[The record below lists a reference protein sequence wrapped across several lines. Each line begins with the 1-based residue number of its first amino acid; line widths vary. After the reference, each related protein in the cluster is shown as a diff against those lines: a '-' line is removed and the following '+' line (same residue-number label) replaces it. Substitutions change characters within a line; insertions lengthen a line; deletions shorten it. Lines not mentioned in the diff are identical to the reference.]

1 MTVRKSP
8 TSVKLWCTLKLIA
21 GLAFLAFAIWLT
33 YWFFFV
39 YELRNIIG
47 VALAIIFLGI
57 PSVIGLFKIPGEL
70 IILFAIWRSD
80 DPATL
85 DKMAGDLRERDI
97 L

>member
-1 MTVRKSP
+1 MRKSP

-33 YWFFFV
+33 YWIFFV

-47 VALAIIFLGI
+47 IAFVIIFLGI
-57 PSVIGLFKIPGEL
+57 PSVTALFKIPGEL
-70 IILFAIWRSD
+70 MILFAIWRSD
-80 DPATL
+80 DPDTL